1 MDLFV
6 KYLRLTIFLGGIFYK
21 KLTEYRGDF
30 WLGMGGFLFNS
41 ISAVLFLFFVFQN
54 VPHIQGWNFDQ
65 LLFILGLS
73 LIPKSIDHIFTDN
86 IWQLGHKLIQTG
98 DFFKYLIRPLNPLFY
113 LVSETFIHPDGFG
126 ELLSGMAIMAY
137 AAPKL
142 HLTLGMG
149 KLLAVTTLLICSS
162 LIFTAVKLVFA
173 TVAFWTVI
181 SLPLMTMTYSV
192 SNFVRYP
199 VEIYNGFIRA
209 ILIWVLPF
217 AFTAYFPAQYIL
229 FDKLEY
235 LLLTPVVSSVAFGL
249 AYAFW
254 SLGLR
259 HYEMTGS

>member
-1 MDLFV
+1 MGWFV
-6 KYLRLTIFLGGIFYK
+6 RYLRLTAFFGGVFFK
-21 KLTEYRGDF
+21 KLAEYRGDF
-30 WLGMGGFLFNS
+30 LLGMSGFLFNS
-41 ISAVLFLFFVFQN
+41 ISAVLFLFFIFQK
-54 VPHIQGWNFDQ
+54 VPQIRGWNFDQ
-65 LLFILGLS
+65 LLLVLGLS

-126 ELLSGMAIMAY
+126 ELLSGMLIIAY

-149 KLLAVTTLLICSS
+149 KLLVVIGLSFFSS

-181 SLPLMTMTYSV
+181 SLPLMTMTYGV
-192 SNFVRYP
+192 SSFVRYP
-199 VEIYNGFIRA
+199 VDIYNDFIRA

-235 LLLTPVVSSVAFGL
+235 LLLTPVVSGAAFGL
-249 AYAFW
+249 AYGFW